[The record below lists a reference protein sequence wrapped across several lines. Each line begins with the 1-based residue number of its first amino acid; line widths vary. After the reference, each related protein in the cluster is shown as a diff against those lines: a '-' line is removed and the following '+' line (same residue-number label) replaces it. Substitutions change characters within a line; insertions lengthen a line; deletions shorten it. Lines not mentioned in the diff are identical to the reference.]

1 MTPLPKMKQFFVF
14 LCSLSFCLSFTAYA
28 QAQARGVGTK
38 ITFPVSDAV
47 VKSIANGVI
56 LVAAQRLSFNL
67 NDAVALKLLQVG
79 GRLSGGNEK
88 ALYLK
93 GLMDAKQP
101 IPPGVFGGRVAEAAL
116 GKYLLDLAG
125 SQKPSFFRLLA
136 YNLVRLLQPG
146 NRTVLIELHKARQI
160 GISSDLDSVLKQLHL
175 PYPTH
180 LLKAPLPPALPL
192 TSAKR
197 LAEGAVKLA
206 LREFNVNRQSPKG
219 LQMLQFAKAIH
230 PANENALMLEA
241 LFSSG
246 QPLSGIFTE
255 VTEQAFF
262 GYLNQAIE
270 TAGKDEN
277 LSLLLHS
284 VILLYQPTAFKSVVA
299 MQTAKKKKL
308 STEFLGILGRFN
320 SARTAAVAKAISVR
334 SIEEGRPV
342 GSGISAT
349 ASLDAR
355 LKNSNFARMLID
367 RKWTLVDRST
377 DQQWFFEFRNVGPIS
392 HAQGRCTGKR
402 GTRTHSTRQ
411 WSIRDGILI
420 LDNTAKYVYEESS
433 RQWKQADGKDT
444 SYIRSR

>member
-1 MTPLPKMKQFFVF
+1 MTLFPKIKQFVVCLFAF
-14 LCSLSFCLSFTAYA
+14 ALCLSFNASV
-28 QAQARGVGTK
+28 QAQAKGVGTK

-56 LVAAQRLSFNL
+56 VVAAQRLSFNL

-79 GRLSGGNEK
+79 GRLSAGNEK

-101 IPPGVFGGRVAEAAL
+101 IPPGVLGGRVAEAAL

-125 SQKPSFFRLLA
+125 PQKPSFFRLLA
-136 YNLVRLLQPG
+136 YNLAGLLQPG

-206 LREFNVNRQSPKG
+206 EREFNVNRQSPKG
-219 LQMLQFAKAIH
+219 FQMLQFAKAIH

-241 LFSSG
+241 LLTGG
-246 QPLSGIFTE
+246 QPISGIFTE

-277 LSLLLHS
+277 LTLLLHS

-299 MQTAKKKKL
+299 MQHAKKKNL
-308 STEFLGILGRFN
+308 STEFRAILGRFN
-320 SARTAAVAKAISVR
+320 AARTFT
-334 SIEEGRPV
+334 
-342 GSGISAT
+342 AT
-349 ASLDAR
+349 KKTTAQHANTGNSKSPSLDDR
-355 LKNSNFARMLID
+355 LKLSNLTRMLID

-377 DQQWFFEFRNVGPIS
+377 DQQWFFEFRIVGPVS
-392 HAQGRCTGKR
+392 YAQGRCTGKR
-402 GTRTHSTRQ
+402 GTRTHSSRQ
-411 WSIRDGILI
+411 WSIRGGILI

-444 SYIRSR
+444 SYIR

>member
-1 MTPLPKMKQFFVF
+1 MSPLPKMKQFVVC
-14 LCSLSFCLSFTAYA
+14 LCALSFCLSFTASA

-56 LVAAQRLSFNL
+56 LVAAQRLSL
-67 NDAVALKLLQVG
+67 NPTDTVAVKLLQVG
-79 GRLSGGNEK
+79 ELLSPGNEK
-88 ALYLK
+88 TLYLK
-93 GLMDAKQP
+93 GLIDAKQP
-101 IPPGVFGGRVAEAAL
+101 IRAGVLGGRVDEAAL

-125 SQKPSFFRLLA
+125 PQKPSFFRLLS
-136 YNLVRLLQPG
+136 YNLAGLLQPG
-146 NRTVLIELHKARQI
+146 NRTVMIELYKARQI

-180 LLKAPLPPALPL
+180 LVKAPLPPALPV

-206 LREFNVNRQSPKG
+206 EREFNVNRQSPKG

-230 PANENALMLEA
+230 PSNENALMLEA
-241 LFSSG
+241 LLTSG
-246 QPLSGIFTE
+246 QQISGIFTE

-299 MQTAKKKKL
+299 MQNAKKKNL
-308 STEFLGILGRFN
+308 SIEFRGILGRFN
-320 SARTAAVAKAISVR
+320 AARTFAATKKQKNQQPNAVSPKPPSLNDRFKASQLTR
-334 SIEEGRPV
+334 
-342 GSGISAT
+342 T
-349 ASLDAR
+349 
-355 LKNSNFARMLID
+355 LID
-367 RKWTLVDRST
+367 RKWTLIDRT
-377 DQQWFFEFRNVGPIS
+377 ADEQWFFEFRIVGTVS
-392 HAQGRCTGKR
+392 QAKGRCTGKR
-402 GTRTHSTRQ
+402 GTRTHSWRQ
-411 WSIRDGILI
+411 WAIRDGFLI
-420 LDNTAKYVYEESS
+420 IDNYAKYVYEESS
-433 RQWKQADGKDT
+433 RQWKQADGKDN
-444 SYIRSR
+444 SLIR

>member
-1 MTPLPKMKQFFVF
+1 MKQFVVC
-14 LCSLSFCLSFTAYA
+14 LCALSLCFSFSGNA
-28 QAQARGVGTK
+28 QGQAKGVGTK

-56 LVAAQRLSFNL
+56 VVAAQRLSFNL
-67 NDAVALKLLQVG
+67 NDSVALKLLQVG
-79 GRLSGGNEK
+79 GLLSAGNEK

-125 SQKPSFFRLLA
+125 PQKPSFFRLLA
-136 YNLVRLLQPG
+136 YNLAGLLQPG
-146 NRTVLIELHKARQI
+146 NRTVMIELHKARQI

-175 PYPTH
+175 PYPAH
-180 LLKAPLPPALPL
+180 LVKAPLPPALPL
-192 TSAKR
+192 ISAKH

-219 LQMLQFAKAIH
+219 LQLLQFAKAIH

-284 VILLYQPTAFKSVVA
+284 VILLYQPTSFKSVVA
-299 MQTAKKKKL
+299 MQNAKKKNL
-308 STEFLGILGRFN
+308 STEFRTILGRFN
-320 SARTAAVAKAISVR
+320 AARTFAATKKT
-334 SIEEGRPV
+334 
-342 GSGISAT
+342 T
-349 ASLDAR
+349 AQHANTGNPKSPSLDER
-355 LKNSNFARMLID
+355 LKLSQLTRVLID
-367 RKWTLVDRST
+367 RKWTLVDRAT
-377 DQQWFFEFRNVGPIS
+377 DEQWFFEFRIVGAVS
-392 HAQGRCTGKR
+392 QAQGRCTGKR
-402 GTRTHSTRQ
+402 GARKHSWRQ
-411 WSIRDGILI
+411 WAIRDGILI
-420 LDNTAKYVYEESS
+420 VDNTAKYVYEESS

-444 SYIRSR
+444 SYIR